1 MARADLLLDLV
12 RAGTTGNRLL
22 FRKSLEAL
30 IVEERAKQHH
40 VLADR
45 LAAHLNA
52 DGPANAGSSPPLG
65 RRNGPVVEA
74 FHEIYPE
81 RRLEDLV
88 LPASVANAGRE
99 LVEEFRRTDL
109 LRAYNLEPRHRVLLT
124 GPPGNGKTSLAEA
137 LATELA
143 VPLFAVRYE
152 SVIASYLG
160 ETAVRLSRLF
170 DEARARRC
178 VLFFDEFDV
187 VGKER
192 GDVHETG
199 EIKRVVS
206 SLLLQIDDLPS
217 HVVVVTATNHPE
229 LLDRAVWRRFQIRLN
244 LPTPTL
250 SLAEEWFCR
259 FEKRL
264 GENLGYRPATLA
276 KRLKG
281 LSFSELEQF
290 ALDVQRQYVLTL
302 PDCDVR
308 AIVAERLKQWRSRSS
323 APAPETK
330 RNSAPAPRHIDLT
343 DDIAAAS
350 QSPPGA
356 V

>member
-1 MARADLLLDLV
+1 MARADLLLNLV
-12 RAGTTGNRLL
+12 RAGAKGDPAL
-22 FRKSLEAL
+22 FRESLEAL
-30 IVEERAKQHH
+30 VAEERAKQHH

-45 LAAHLNA
+45 LAAHLNTGGA
-52 DGPANAGSSPPLG
+52 RNVNASAPLT
-65 RRNGPVVEA
+65 RRNGPGTDL
-74 FHEIYPE
+74 FHETSPE
-81 RRLEDLV
+81 RRLGDLV

-99 LVEEFRRTDL
+99 LIEEFRRADL
-109 LRAYNLEPRHRVLLT
+109 LRAHNLEPRHRVLLT

-170 DEARARRC
+170 DEVRTRRC
-178 VLFFDEFDV
+178 LLFFDEFDV

-192 GDVHETG
+192 GDIHETG

-229 LLDRAVWRRFQIRLN
+229 LLDRAVWRRFQLRLD
-244 LPTPTL
+244 LPAPSPTL
-250 SLAEEWFCR
+250 ATEWFCR

-264 GENLGYRPATLA
+264 GVNFGYKPATMA
-276 KRLKG
+276 KRLQG

-290 ALDVQRQYVLTL
+290 SLDVQRQYVLTL
-302 PDCDVR
+302 PESDVR
-308 AIVAERLKQWRSRSS
+308 ALVAERLKQWQSRL
-323 APAPETK
+323 PAGNTK
-330 RNSAPAPRHIDLT
+330 P
-343 DDIAAAS
+343 AAAGTS
-350 QSPPGA
+350 DA
-356 V
+356 

>member
-12 RAGTTGNRLL
+12 RAGAKGDHPL

-30 IVEERAKQHH
+30 VAEERAKQHH

-45 LAAHLNA
+45 LAAHLNVGVPGNSHA
-52 DGPANAGSSPPLG
+52 PTSPVG
-65 RRNGPVVEA
+65 RNGPSTDS
-74 FHEIYPE
+74 FHQISPE
-81 RRLEDLV
+81 RRLGDLV
-88 LPASVANAGRE
+88 LPPNVTRAAAE
-99 LVEEFRRTDL
+99 LVEEFQRADL
-109 LRAYNLEPRHRVLLT
+109 LRAHNLEPRHRVLLT
-124 GPPGNGKTSLAEA
+124 GPPGNGKTSLAEVF
-137 LATELA
+137 ATELA

-170 DEARARRC
+170 DEVRTRRC

-192 GDVHETG
+192 GDIHETG

-229 LLDRAVWRRFQIRLN
+229 LLDRAVWRRFQVRLN
-244 LPTPTL
+244 LPAPT
-250 SLAEEWFCR
+250 SALAEEWFCR

-264 GENLGYRPATLA
+264 GEGLGHKPAALA
-276 KRLKG
+276 KVLKG

-302 PDCDVR
+302 PEGDLH
-308 AIVAERLKQWRSRSS
+308 AIVAERINQWRNQPS
-323 APAPETK
+323 ATSLSKAPSEG
-330 RNSAPAPRHIDLT
+330 RDA
-343 DDIAAAS
+343 
-350 QSPPGA
+350 
-356 V
+356 